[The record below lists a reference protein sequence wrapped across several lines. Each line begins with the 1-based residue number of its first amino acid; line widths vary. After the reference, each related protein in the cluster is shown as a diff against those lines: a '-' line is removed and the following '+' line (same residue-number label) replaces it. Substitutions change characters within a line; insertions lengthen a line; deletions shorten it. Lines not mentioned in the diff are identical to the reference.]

1 MESSMAMIPLFV
13 IGLLAALGLL
23 VVGAILLVVFLA
35 SKCGGGQQRETRMR
49 EAHTMQNLHQGFA
62 RLEERIEAMETIL
75 LDRARQ
81 NL

>member
-1 MESSMAMIPLFV
+1 MESSMAMIPLIA

-23 VVGAILLVVFLA
+23 VVGVILLVVFLA
-35 SKCGGGQQRETRMR
+35 SKSGGQHRETRMR
-49 EAHTMQNLHQGFA
+49 EAHTMQNLNQGFA